1 MKSAPSGLS
10 LKTKLGYG
18 VCDVGGNLFF
28 TVTAFVLMNYLTD
41 TVGLAAGLAGTAL
54 MIGRLWDAFYDPI
67 IGYISDR
74 SKSPMGRRRP
84 FLLMGSIP
92 LFVTM
97 VIMFLNPALFMGGD
111 WQSAANQ
118 TFLFVWEMIIYI
130 MLCTA
135 YSTVNIPYNAM
146 VPELTQDFHERTT
159 LNGFRFAFAAI
170 GTLLGA
176 GLALPLVGMFADKNT
191 GYGALGIIFG
201 GAMMITALLTV
212 ITVREPARLRPADS
226 MGILKTYRKVF
237 DNKPYLVIL
246 LAYVFHIM
254 GITILS
260 GIAIYYFKYILNDV
274 EATNIALPILIITAL
289 AMIPVSVVLSR
300 KIGKKSVYAIGLLI
314 KAVSLMVIF
323 FYGHVYGVKFMFAM
337 MFVTGIGFG
346 FTYALPFAIVPDTIE
361 YDYLQTGERR
371 EGAFYSIWTW
381 GFKIGQALAVF
392 VMGWVLNFSGYVENA
407 VQTESAQM
415 GIRLFL
421 GPIPAVILALGAL
434 VLYFYPINE
443 ERYEEILMQIREKE
457 GAAQTA

>member
-1 MKSAPSGLS
+1 MGNTLSKLS

-54 MIGRLWDAFYDPI
+54 MIGRIWDAFYDPV

-74 SKSPMGRRRP
+74 TRSTMGRRRP
-84 FLLMGSIP
+84 YLLAGSIP
-92 LFVTM
+92 LFITM
-97 VIMFLNPALFMGGD
+97 IFMFLNPAMFMGGG

-118 TFLFVWEMIIYI
+118 TFLFIWVTVIY
-130 MLCTA
+130 MLLCTS

-146 VPELTQDFHERTT
+146 VPELTQDFHERTS
-159 LNGFRFAFAAI
+159 LNGFRFGFAAI

-176 GLALPLVGMFADKNT
+176 GVALPLVGMFADKT
-191 GYGALGIIFG
+191 VGFAALGAIFG

-212 ITVREPARLRPADS
+212 ILVREPAKLRPAES
-226 MGILKTYRKVF
+226 MGILKTYRTVF
-237 DNKPYLVIL
+237 KNKPYLLIL

-260 GIAIYYFKYILNDV
+260 GIAIYYFKYILNHV
-274 EATNIALPILIITAL
+274 EGTNIALPILIITAL
-289 AMIPVSVVLSR
+289 TMIPVSVILSK
-300 KIGKKSVYAIGLLI
+300 KIGKKLVYAIGLLI
-314 KAVSLMVIF
+314 KAFALMIIF
-323 FYGHVYGVKFMFAM
+323 FYGHVLGINFMYGM
-337 MFVTGIGFG
+337 MFFTGIGFG
-346 FTYALPFAIVPDTIE
+346 FTYAMPFAIVPDAIE
-361 YDYLQTGERR
+361 YDYLKTGERR

-381 GFKIGQALAVF
+381 GFKIGQAFAIF
-392 VMGWVLNFSGYVENA
+392 VMGWILSLSGYVENVA
-407 VQTESAQM
+407 QTPSAQL

-421 GPIPAVILALGAL
+421 GPIPAAILAAGAL

-443 ERYEEILMQIREKE
+443 ERYRDILRQIKEMEEKKQV
-457 GAAQTA
+457 